1 MIPVLLMS
9 NAWSA
14 SFKTS
19 SPSRTPSFKIPAKT
33 VVPAYK
39 TTPSQNFKFGA
50 GAGGNAINNQ
60 FNKQQSQK
68 SFSGF
73 QALFPNQQHQPKS
86 FPKEDLEKYRNQYR
100 SNPLYEQATRQADP
114 WAARNQYHQANSSR
128 WSSGVSDTG
137 LISAVFLYSLLNNTS
152 NAAQYAHNH
161 QNDQDYRQW
170 REQADQMAKNDPELK
185 EALAKVDSQ
194 KQGIKT
200 QPNPNWLPAGVPAS
214 AALSDAA
221 LAASLPTLNIC
232 TGSESGPYYAVAKDV
247 IYPEVGATV
256 NIALITTKGSPDILA
271 KLQSGACDAGFLQG
285 DTLYDAE
292 KLELVFKPFLEA
304 GHLAC
309 SVDSKSKTIS
319 DIADKKIWIPKNA
332 GSRMTWDRLATLN
345 PAYKEIAVQDAVNYE
360 DAILKATQ
368 NQGCLFYMAAP
379 HAAAI
384 GRLINRKDLRLVAID
399 DPLLLKGDLY
409 QSRTLSSE
417 DYGRAIEDSAFSYA
431 YVQTIVAPALFVVSK
446 QWSDKSPEKAAT
458 VKLQLND
465 LQKKIKREVK
475 Q

>member
-9 NAWSA
+9 SAWSA
-14 SFKTS
+14 PFKTS
-19 SPSRTPSFKIPAKT
+19 SPARTQSFKIPAKAAT
-33 VVPAYK
+33 PAFK
-39 TTPSQNFKFGA
+39 TTPGQNFKFGA
-50 GAGGNAINNQ
+50 GGNSINDQ
-60 FNKQQSQK
+60 FNKKQSKK
-68 SFSGF
+68 SFNGF

-100 SNPLYEQATRQADP
+100 SNPLYEQSARQADP
-114 WAARNQYHQANSSR
+114 WTARNHYYQANSSR
-128 WSSGVSDTG
+128 WSSGISDTG

-161 QNDQDYRQW
+161 QYDPDYRQW
-170 REQADQMAKNDPELK
+170 REEADQMAKNDPELK
-185 EALAKVDSQ
+185 QALAKVDSQ
-194 KQGIKT
+194 KQGITT

-214 AALSDAA
+214 AALSAAA
-221 LAASLPTLNIC
+221 LTASLPTLNIC

-247 IYPEVGATV
+247 IYPEVGPIV
-256 NIALITTKGSPDILA
+256 NMALITTKGSPDILA

-292 KLELVFKPFLEA
+292 KLEVVFKPFLEA

-309 SVDSKSKTIS
+309 SVDSNSKTIS
-319 DIADKKIWIPKNA
+319 DIADKKIWIPKNS

-345 PAYKEIAVQDAVNYE
+345 PAYKDIAVQDAENYE

-384 GRLINRKDLRLVAID
+384 DRLINRKDLRLVAID
-399 DPLLLKGDLY
+399 DPLLLKGDVY

-446 QWSDKSPEKAAT
+446 QWTEKFPEKAAT
-458 VKLQLND
+458 FKLQLND
-465 LQKKIKREVK
+465 LQRKIKREVK